1 MLFVRLLGLFKFQ
14 GFTVKILLEFARL
27 FGQLNI
33 TIHVFEQGLM
43 KLEKLILVKCRPNKL
58 KLNSNSKI
66 ETVVHLLA
74 LQAVELIEIVVLL
87 TNPA

>member
-1 MLFVRLLGLFKFQ
+1 
-14 GFTVKILLEFARL
+14 
-27 FGQLNI
+27 
-33 TIHVFEQGLM
+33 M